1 MLLTM
6 PVALMLAYIDSWN
19 ILRTKLNVTHAF
31 DEPQSICKEGGKKIK
46 YKRDKKKEIG
56 KT

>member
-1 MLLTM
+1 M